1 MTQEVP
7 EAERMPMA
15 SGAADVLV
23 AGLKRIAT
31 FVNRHWLGLLNL
43 VFLLYV
49 GLPFLAPVL
58 MRMGATTPARVIYTI
73 YMPFCHQL
81 PERSYFLFG
90 EAPVYTLEELQTDG
104 VATGNLFQRRHYI
117 GDEVHG
123 YKVALCERDLAI
135 YGSMAVVGLLL
146 AVRRWRLPRLRLFWY
161 VLIAV
166 LPMALDGGTQL
177 IGLRESNWWLRTLTG
192 ALFGAGTLWFVYP
205 YLNEA
210 FGVEREEPAG
220 REPSGT
226 L

>member
-1 MTQEVP
+1 MTPETP
-7 EAERMPMA
+7 EAERAPMA
-15 SGAADVLV
+15 SGAAEALV
-23 AGLKRIAT
+23 AGLGRVVA

-58 MRMGATTPARVIYTI
+58 MRMGATTPARVIYTV

-90 EAPVYTLEELQTDG
+90 ESPVYTLEELQADG
-104 VATGNLFQRRHYI
+104 VAAGNLFQRRHYI

-135 YGSMAVVGLLL
+135 YGSMAVFGLLL

-192 ALFGAGTLWFVYP
+192 ALFGGGTLWFVYP
-205 YLNEA
+205 YLSEA
-210 FGVEREEPAG
+210 FAAERG
-220 REPSGT
+220 RG
-226 L
+226 